1 MADNDQARNVLL
13 DEQRWIHDLLRHDLA
28 TCRQLGA
35 DVALGVSPTEVRT
48 RIDELQARGGLFQLR
63 SNCLRHCRFVH
74 AHHGHEDVM
83 LFPAV
88 RASAPSLSE
97 VVDKLEADHREMSGL
112 LDGLEA
118 AARRL
123 DRGDEAATRLQL
135 VALLEELSGQLL
147 GHLAFE
153 EEALAPVLLSWNRWP
168 PYG

>member
-1 MADNDQARNVLL
+1 MADDDQARNVLL
-13 DEQRWIHDLLRHDLA
+13 DELRWIHDLLRHDLA

-48 RIDELQARGGLFQLR
+48 RIDELQARGGLFLLR

-97 VVDKLEADHREMSGL
+97 VVDKLEADHREISGL

-168 PYG
+168 PHG